1 MLVSFVANSPLLQ
14 YLIDALLR
22 PLGGT
27 PEGVVEAALAQG
39 RGQALDRRACIGPSS
54 CPLATLVHPREP
66 IPPARQPDQ
75 LVLPPHLPATQ
86 AGAPRRLAL
95 HPDVDRVSP
104 SGPTPSAPAGSADPS
119 SAPGS
124 DGAVSGCASTHSVA
138 VFRMAAALV
147 TPMPGT
153 ASSASSPA
161 RTMRAGEERPGST
174 SRS

>member
-27 PEGVVEAALAQG
+27 PEGVVEAALTQG

-75 LVLPPHLPATQ
+75 LVLRPHPPAIH
-86 AGAPRRLAL
+86 AGAPRRLRR
-95 HPDVDRVSP
+95 P
-104 SGPTPSAPAGSADPS
+104 
-119 SAPGS
+119 
-124 DGAVSGCASTHSVA
+124 
-138 VFRMAAALV
+138 
-147 TPMPGT
+147 
-153 ASSASSPA
+153 PA
-161 RTMRAGEERPGST
+161 RTPAPP
-174 SRS
+174 